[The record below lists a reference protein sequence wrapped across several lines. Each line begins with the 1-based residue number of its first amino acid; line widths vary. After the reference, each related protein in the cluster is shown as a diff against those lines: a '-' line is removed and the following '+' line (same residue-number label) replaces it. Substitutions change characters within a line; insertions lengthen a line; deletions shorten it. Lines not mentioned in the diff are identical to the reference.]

1 MTSFH
6 YFDLPTLLTRL
17 RYLPNGYFQPEFI
30 DEGAKAAH
38 AQSSVAKG
46 PFGPFGSR
54 YLAWLSQHASF
65 SAQPM
70 DGRVRDM
77 GAVAAHT
84 STVFCARTWLSQ
96 QLSHVSVPRL
106 VRLTLTCMGPCPA
119 A

>member
-17 RYLPNGYFQPEFI
+17 RTFSERLLSAGVHRR
-30 DEGAKAAH
+30 GAKAAH
-38 AQSSVAKG
+38 AQSSVAEG

-70 DGRVRDM
+70 DGRVGDM

-96 QLSHVSVPRL
+96 QLSHVSGPRSS
-106 VRLTLTCMGPCPA
+106 VKH
-119 A
+119 

>member
-1 MTSFH
+1 MFEHHVQSPYISSFH
-6 YFDLPTLLTRL
+6 YIDQRTLLTLL
-17 RYLPNGYFQPEFI
+17 RYLPNAYFQPEFI
-30 DEGAKAAH
+30 DE
-38 AQSSVAKG
+38 AQKQRMHKSSVAEG

-70 DGRVRDM
+70 DGRVGDM

-106 VRLTLTCMGPCPA
+106 VRLH
-119 A
+119 